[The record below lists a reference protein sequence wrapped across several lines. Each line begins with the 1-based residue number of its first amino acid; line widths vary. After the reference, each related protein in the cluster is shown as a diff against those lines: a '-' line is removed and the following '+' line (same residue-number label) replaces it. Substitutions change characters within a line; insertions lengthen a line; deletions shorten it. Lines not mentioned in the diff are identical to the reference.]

1 MSTLIISKFPSF
13 IFTQNEVLIDACA
26 IIMLHS
32 YNGNHYLKKK
42 KKKLL
47 VAKPTISLAMP
58 MTNWAITDS
67 QSNYHL
73 LSFI

>member
-13 IFTQNEVLIDACA
+13 IFTQNEVVIEACA
-26 IIMLHS
+26 IIMLCYIHIMEIII
-32 YNGNHYLKKK
+32 
-42 KKKLL
+42 KKLL